1 MSNSDS
7 DSSEPTLTPEPTFE
21 TTQGPPSLAETQGPP
36 SLADTMSTTA
46 SQVTVNGRTIKV
58 RTAAKTLVES
68 QGEILYPKS
77 LRDGLKTLNKLSDLY
92 EKACKQHH
100 TKYELMSLSLSDE
113 EKLDDTYNLELLIR
127 KTREA
132 HMTYDMHDVFTIVIL
147 DSSGMPSTSK
157 DLYSQYSDI
166 TIQQVA
172 DSNRWYKEWTED
184 DEFAGDNLNVTY
196 NFMKN
201 NVSDSLWEK
210 TFEKYDQYSASER
223 GGPLFFILMLNVL
236 LSNTAEAA
244 RTLETRVKNF
254 KITSLRGEDIDR
266 AVSLLRGALK
276 RLNHIKK
283 ADATWKED
291 MTITI
296 LKVLQ
301 TTSVDK
307 FNAIFEGIERERL
320 VNEVLQQTGQKTAYN
335 FEALF
340 SLAGVAYRVHCEQET
355 WTGVSTTGHSNGSV
369 FQAGASDSSSN
380 TFKKKDPTCWNCG
393 DKHMLSDCKKPK
405 SEARIEQNKNKMYD
419 NVKKKRAEKADQKK
433 QPGKDK
439 SKKNKTKF
447 APPAPNEQNRRVI
460 NGKNHLFNSGTKR
473 WDVETANVVAAT
485 AATAAAPSTPAP
497 SATPSAPD
505 SDRSRNVEV
514 AVANASQAMTAALQ
528 GLALQFN

>member
-7 DSSEPTLTPEPTFE
+7 DFSEPSITSEPPLE
-21 TTQGPPSLAETQGPP
+21 TTQAPPSLVT
-36 SLADTMSTTA
+36 TMSAITTE
-46 SQVTVNGRTIKV
+46 VTVNGRTIKV
-58 RTAAKTLVES
+58 RTAAKALVES

-77 LRDGLKTLNKLSDLY
+77 LRDGLKTQNKLSDLY

-132 HMTYDMHDVFTIVIL
+132 HMTYDIHDVFTIVLL
-147 DSSGMPSTSK
+147 DSSGMPFGSK
-157 DLYSQYSDI
+157 DLYSEYSEI

-172 DSNRWYKEWTED
+172 DSNKWYKQWTED

-201 NVSDSLWEK
+201 NVSDNLWEK

-283 ADATWKED
+283 SDAIWKED
-291 MTITI
+291 MTITL

-320 VNEVLQQTGQKTAYN
+320 VNEVLQQTGNKTAYN
-335 FEALF
+335 FESLF

-355 WTGVSTTGHSNGSV
+355 WTGVSTTGDSSGSV
-369 FQAGASDSSSN
+369 FPAGTSDSSQR
-380 TFKKKDPTCWNCG
+380 KEPICWNCG
-393 DKHMLSDCKKPK
+393 DHHMLNDCPKPR
-405 SEARIEQNKNKMYD
+405 SETRIEQNKNKMYD
-419 NVKKKRAEKADQKK
+419 GLRKKRADRTDQKK
-433 QPGKDK
+433 SSSKDR
-439 SKKNKTKF
+439 KKKKATKF
-447 APPAPNEQNRRVI
+447 GPPKPHEQNRRVI
-460 NGKNHLFNSGTKR
+460 NGKNHKYNSGTKH
-473 WDVETANVVAAT
+473 WDVESANIGT
-485 AATAAAPSTPAP
+485 TEPPTTP
-497 SATPSAPD
+497 ATPSAPPPTTPATAD
-505 SDRSRNVEV
+505 HTRNVEV

-528 GLALQFN
+528 GLALQFG